1 MKALI
6 LNSGVGRRMG
16 ALTSEHPKC
25 MTELLDNETILSR
38 QLKQLAQEGIREVVI
53 TTGLFDTVLKDY
65 CEDVA
70 ADLSCTFV
78 HNPDYDKTNYI
89 YSIYRAREVL
99 DDDILLMHGDLVFA
113 DSVLDDVL
121 RQSGSCM
128 TVSSTL
134 PLPEKDFKA
143 VVENG
148 KIVKVGIEFF
158 ENAVTAQ
165 PLYRLVHSD
174 WKTWLNHIINFC
186 EAGKTGC
193 YAENALNE
201 VSDRCAILPLDVKN
215 RLCGEIDNP
224 EDLEM
229 MRRRLMEE
237 KQ

>member
-1 MKALI
+1 M
-6 LNSGVGRRMG
+6 
-16 ALTSEHPKC
+16 
-25 MTELLDNETILSR
+25 
-38 QLKQLAQEGIREVVI
+38 
-53 TTGLFDTVLKDY
+53 
-65 CEDVA
+65 
-70 ADLSCTFV
+70 
-78 HNPDYDKTNYI
+78 
-89 YSIYRAREVL
+89 
-99 DDDILLMHGDLVFA
+99 
-113 DSVLDDVL
+113 
-121 RQSGSCM
+121 
-128 TVSSTL
+128 
-134 PLPEKDFKA
+134 
-143 VVENG
+143 ENG